1 MLNLVVKI
9 LCSSN
14 SSLDKDNGVISFLLH
29 KIVKTFSL
37 GKTIQVIAFL
47 AGLFDAELVKHVM
60 IVAPLSILVNWEK
73 EFTKW

>member
-1 MLNLVVKI
+1 MVRILRNLNF
-9 LCSSN
+9 
-14 SSLDKDNGVISFLLH
+14 SLDKENGVISLH
-29 KIVKTFSL
+29 LHEIMSTFSL

-47 AGLFDAELVKHVM
+47 AGLFDAELVKHIM